1 MPRYCISIPANGEII
16 VWVEAKSSLA
26 AIKKVVAN
34 CDIPSTDPDVSYP
47 DDGRLLTSSGRTR
60 LNGRLR
66 RNHDW
71 R

>member
-47 DDGRLLTSSGRTR
+47 DDGAIT
-60 LNGRLR
+60 NVEWA
-66 RNHDW
+66 HDSEW
-71 R
+71 TVEAK